1 MDNRYNRESILVSS
15 LGELYLGYGYE
26 NCRANRFEDYE
37 LYANNRSFLRTD
49 RILTFTDADGRL
61 KAMRPDVTLSIVR
74 NYGGE
79 ALQKVRY
86 TENIFRSDENGF
98 RQIPQTG
105 LECLGEVDDVIQSEV
120 LMLACRSL
128 SMISE
133 DYLLDLSHL
142 GFLTGLVSS
151 ITAGETGRKLLEAVR
166 QKNAS
171 SLRRLCRE
179 AGVSPETEQ
188 DLLWALQAYETPQV
202 MLERMRQM
210 ICCPEMEE
218 AWQELRR
225 VVDGALCFLPEAK
238 IRIDLSILDDLNYY
252 NGLIFRG
259 MVRDIP
265 VPLLYGGRYD
275 NLLTVM
281 GKEGKA
287 IGFAVYLDLLERF
300 EDEERQYD
308 IDVLLLYGEK
318 DSPLSVIGAM
328 KALREQ
334 GFAVRAQRFAEGV
347 RAKKVM
353 RMPEAD
359 AESAALEPATAPAGR
374 LKEGTD
380 R

>member
-128 SMISE
+128 SMILE

-308 IDVLLLYGEK
+308 TDVLLLYGEK

-347 RAKKVM
+347 RAKKVVK
-353 RMPEAD
+353 MPGAD
-359 AESAALEPATAPAGR
+359 AESAALEPATAPAER

>member
-37 LYANNRSFLRTD
+37 LYAKNRSFLRTD

-128 SMISE
+128 AMISE

-142 GFLTGLVSS
+142 GFLTGLVNS
-151 ITAGETGRKLLEAVR
+151 ISAGETGRKLLEAVR

-171 SLRRLCRE
+171 SLRRISRE
-179 AGVSPETEQ
+179 AGVPPEAEQ

-202 MLERMRQM
+202 MLERMKQM
-210 ICCPEMEE
+210 ICCPEMKE

-308 IDVLLLYGEK
+308 TDVLLLYGEK
-318 DSPLSVIGAM
+318 DNPLSVIGAM

-347 RAKKVM
+347 RAKKVVK
-353 RMPEAD
+353 MPEAD
-359 AESAALEPATAPAGR
+359 AESAALEPAKAPAER